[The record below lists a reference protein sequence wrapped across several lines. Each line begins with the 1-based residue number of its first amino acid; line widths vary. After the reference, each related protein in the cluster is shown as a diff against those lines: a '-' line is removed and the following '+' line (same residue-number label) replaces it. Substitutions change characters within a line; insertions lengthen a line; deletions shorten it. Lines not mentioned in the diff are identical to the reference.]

1 MNYPE
6 SLQLKQEID
15 FEGGKNLADIL
26 FDDFFPCVTGHAKLM
41 DEYHNDP
48 RSPYYN
54 TVKNGKIKFHDQ
66 GDDDEDWIVKQ
77 CYLLLLAAITEADC
91 GVENLW
97 KKGHSGGRHEFAD
110 FGRYMSEHYF
120 RAFQCCATLMF
131 CDRKYWYEERRNKDW
146 NDFLPCLE
154 SYNEKR
160 KRLFMTVLVMLDES
174 MSGWRPKT
182 SKFGGLPNLTYKPR
196 KPVPLGTQ
204 FKNAV
209 ECLSGCFVYQDVVQP
224 AKLQQ

>member
-1 MNYPE
+1 
-6 SLQLKQEID
+6 
-15 FEGGKNLADIL
+15 
-26 FDDFFPCVTGHAKLM
+26 
-41 DEYHNDP
+41 
-48 RSPYYN
+48 
-54 TVKNGKIKFHDQ
+54 
-66 GDDDEDWIVKQ
+66 
-77 CYLLLLAAITEADC
+77 
-91 GVENLW
+91 
-97 KKGHSGGRHEFAD
+97 
-110 FGRYMSEHYF
+110 
-120 RAFQCCATLMF
+120 MF

-209 ECLSGCFVYQDVVQP
+209 EGLSGCFVYQDVVQP
-224 AKLQQ
+224 AKLQQWKHFFYPNPEQQTPEKTSLPGHPNMQAHTAEVLWLVNGAGVVRGGWCGGDAWFGSVMTSLELWYVWECILHLLLKTTMLSFQWERCMLF